1 MQAQTVKVQTRIQKI
16 DKDKHLKP
24 QAVVLFDQRKVIL
37 FAVLYGYPTTDPL
50 TKNQQQPC
58 CQLGPSEPTF

>member
-50 TKNQQQPC
+50 KKNSTTAM
-58 CQLGPSEPTF
+58 LSTWSI